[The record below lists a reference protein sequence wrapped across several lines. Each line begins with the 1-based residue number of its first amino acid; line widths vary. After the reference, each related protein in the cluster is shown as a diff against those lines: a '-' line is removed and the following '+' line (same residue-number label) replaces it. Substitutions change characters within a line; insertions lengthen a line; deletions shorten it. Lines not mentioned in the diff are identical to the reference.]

1 MSKVATNNIEL
12 DFIHLDIKEMMEQ
25 IVGEWS
31 EELSQKNL
39 NLVVQLPDE
48 PMILNL
54 DANKTYRVLDNIM
67 SNIYKYSEENT
78 RVYIDLL
85 KDDDKVRCTF
95 KNISAFPLNISSEE
109 LMKRFRREDISRQ
122 TEGSGLG
129 LSIASSLTKVQ
140 GGDFKID
147 ILGDVFSVTVEFKE
161 EKNA

>member
-67 SNIYKYSEENT
+67 SNI
-78 RVYIDLL
+78 
-85 KDDDKVRCTF
+85 
-95 KNISAFPLNISSEE
+95 
-109 LMKRFRREDISRQ
+109 
-122 TEGSGLG
+122 
-129 LSIASSLTKVQ
+129 
-140 GGDFKID
+140 
-147 ILGDVFSVTVEFKE
+147 
-161 EKNA
+161 